1 MTYYTH
7 EVFGISTSIL
17 QPSYVDRGN
26 LDADIQKL
34 LGRNTHIALRGESKC
49 GKSWLRQKNVP
60 NAIVVQ
66 CRLNKKVKD
75 IFVEALANLG
85 LSVHTEKTSS
95 GSLKTSISAS
105 SEASVPILAKI
116 KTALGLDYTST
127 VTDKSIYITNGVDD
141 LRFFAEAINASG
153 KRLVIEDF
161 HYLHPIERR
170 TFATDLKA
178 LWDYQTY
185 VVIIG
190 IWAENNLLLHLN
202 PDLAAR
208 VEEKSIYW
216 SNSELN
222 AVLTKGSESMNIAF
236 GKEICKSL
244 ITDSF
249 GTVGILQKLTLS
261 LLDAVNIE
269 RAIPGSPKIVD
280 DQNAYLDVALAY
292 ADQLNALY
300 QTFAAR
306 VAKGIRQRKRATGI
320 YAHMLKVVMD
330 STDKELTDGLHTDT
344 IFSQAKLRE
353 SRIQKANLRTILA
366 KIDELQIDEEGRGL
380 VISYDEN
387 KDDVSI
393 VDKQLFLY
401 RKYATVGW
409 PWEKIIED
417 VAADDSR
424 YSSEDE

>member
-1 MTYYTH
+1 MTYH
-7 EVFGISTSIL
+7 INEVFGISTSIL

-26 LDADIQKL
+26 LDADIQRL

-49 GKSWLRQKNVP
+49 GKSWLRQKNLP
-60 NAIVVQ
+60 EAIVIQ

-85 LSVHTEKTSS
+85 LSVQSEHTSS
-95 GSLKTSISAS
+95 GAIKTSLSAS
-105 SEASVPILAKI
+105 SDVSIPLLSRI
-116 KTALGLDYTST
+116 KVALGLDYTST
-127 VTDKSIYITNGVDD
+127 TTIKSIYISNGVDD
-141 LRFFAEAINASG
+141 LKFFAEAINESG
-153 KRLVIEDF
+153 RRLVIEDF
-161 HYLHPIERR
+161 HYLHPTERR
-170 TFATDLKA
+170 AFATDLKA
-178 LWDYQTY
+178 LWDYKTF

-208 VEEKSIYW
+208 VEEMSIYW
-216 SNSELN
+216 SDPELK
-222 AVLTKGSESMNIAF
+222 AVLSKGAESMNIVF
-236 GKEICKSL
+236 SKDICSNL
-244 ITDSF
+244 VADSF

-261 LLDAVNIE
+261 LLDAANIE
-269 RAIPGSPKIVD
+269 RSIPGSPKLIES
-280 DQNAYLDVALAY
+280 QSAYLDVALAY
-292 ADQLNALY
+292 AEQLNALY
-300 QTFAAR
+300 QTFATR
-306 VAKGIRQRKRATGI
+306 LAKGIRQRKRATGI

-344 IFSQAKLRE
+344 IFSKARQRE
-353 SRIQKANLRTILA
+353 PRIQKANLRIILA
-366 KIDELQIDEEGRGL
+366 KIDELQVDEEGRGL

-387 KDDVSI
+387 KDEVSI

-417 VAADDSR
+417 VASDDSR
-424 YSSEDE
+424 YSNEDE